1 MSQTNLS
8 TDLKELLSQG
18 DARGI
23 SIGHLLQ
30 ALGDRGFGLL
40 FIILSLP
47 SALPVPA
54 PGYSTPFGIIITILA
69 LQMMA
74 GRQTPWLPKWAAQKW
89 IRRNLAKTLIGAAAG
104 FFRRVEH
111 LIKPRWE
118 FMLARRGQFLAGIL
132 IIIMAALMIVPIP
145 LTNTAPAM
153 VIFVIGVAM
162 VEDDGLG
169 LLLSCVLALL
179 ALLLYLAVFA
189 AISYFGL
196 QGWNELKEIFTSG
209 RPGGG
214 LVF

>member
-1 MSQTNLS
+1 MVNRSQNQSNLS
-8 TDLKELLSQG
+8 ADLRELLSQG
-18 DARGI
+18 NARGI
-23 SIGHLLQ
+23 TIGRLLQ
-30 ALGDRGFGLL
+30 TLGDRGFGLL

-69 LQMMA
+69 LQLMA
-74 GRQTPWLPKWAAQKW
+74 GRETPWLPGWATKKR
-89 IRRNLAKTLIGAAAG
+89 IGRNLADTLIGAAVG
-104 FFRRVEH
+104 FFKRVEH
-111 LIKPRWE
+111 LIKPRWQ
-118 FMLARRGQFLAGIL
+118 FALARRGQILSGIL
-132 IIIMAALMIVPIP
+132 IITMAALMILPIP

-169 LLLSCVLALL
+169 MVLSCALAVL

-196 QGWNELKEIFTSG
+196 QGLDELKEII
-209 RPGGG
+209 G
-214 LVF
+214 LTP

>member
-1 MSQTNLS
+1 MSQAHLS
-8 TDLKELLSQG
+8 TDLEELLSQG

-23 SIGHLLQ
+23 SIGRLLQ

-69 LQMMA
+69 LQLMA
-74 GRQTPWLPKWAAQKW
+74 GRRTPWLPKWATEKW
-89 IRRNLAKTLIGAAAG
+89 IRRNLAETLIGAGAG

-118 FMLARRGQFLAGIL
+118 FVLARGGQFFAGIL

-169 LLLSCVLALL
+169 MLLSCVLALM
-179 ALLLYLAVFA
+179 AVLLYLAVFA
-189 AISYFGL
+189 AIGYFGL
-196 QGWNELKEIFTSG
+196 QGWDELKEIFTSG
-209 RPGGG
+209 
-214 LVF
+214 

>member
-1 MSQTNLS
+1 MSRTNLS

-74 GRQTPWLPKWAAQKW
+74 GTSNALV
-89 IRRNLAKTLIGAAAG
+89 AK
-104 FFRRVEH
+104 
-111 LIKPRWE
+111 
-118 FMLARRGQFLAGIL
+118 M
-132 IIIMAALMIVPIP
+132 
-145 LTNTAPAM
+145 
-153 VIFVIGVAM
+153 
-162 VEDDGLG
+162 
-169 LLLSCVLALL
+169 
-179 ALLLYLAVFA
+179 
-189 AISYFGL
+189 
-196 QGWNELKEIFTSG
+196 G
-209 RPGGG
+209 R
-214 LVF
+214 